1 MSRTENGETTNYT
14 YDNLG
19 QLVAEDD
26 TLYEYDTR
34 GNRTKMTKDG
44 VVTEYRYDRTNKLMT
59 ENTQGVWT
67 AYAYDQN
74 GNNTLREVYE
84 ITADGTQTELDYL
97 ILGYDALNRLAKV
110 QKDGMTAGN
119 FWGRAC
125 FYTFYAKS

>member
-1 MSRTENGETTNYT
+1 MHTNYT

-59 ENTQGVWT
+59 ENTNGVWT
-67 AYAYDQN
+67 AYAYDEN

-97 ILGYDALNRLAKV
+97 ILNYDPFNRLTKV
-110 QKDGMTAGN
+110 QKDGMTAE
-119 FWGRAC
+119 
-125 FYTFYAKS
+125 